1 MNIFRRKFYTA
12 LCLFLILIT
21 CVFASSCAKT
31 SELEQFILELRCNL
45 YYGECESVKLNAH
58 YGFDLNDNTASTNP
72 IYGIYFHLSSTDID
86 NVSRTV
92 SYVENDKTYT
102 AEFKLDPVTNKM
114 TAFIEIADFNKNEFA
129 VSILEGSENHE
140 IKLTSLLPE
149 NTLTYHKAMEVLE
162 NTQKPL
168 IDAYKNEDGSFN
180 ASIIMRVI
188 VKKEKPYWYVGFKKP
203 DGNLK
208 AFLLDGITGETLA
221 IREVL

>member
-1 MNIFRRKFYTA
+1 MNIFRRKLYTA
-12 LCLFLILIT
+12 ICLFLILIS

-31 SELEQFILELRCNL
+31 SELEKFILELRCNL

-58 YGFDLNDNTASTNP
+58 YGFDLNDNTSSTSP
-72 IYGIYFHLSSTDID
+72 IYGLYFHLANVDTD
-86 NVSRTV
+86 NVTRKV
-92 SYVENDKTYT
+92 SYVENDKTYN

-114 TAFIEIADFNKNEFA
+114 TAFIEISDFDKKEFT
-129 VSILEGSENHE
+129 VSIIEGSTTHE
-140 IKLTSLLPE
+140 IKLTSLFPE
-149 NTLTYHKAMEVLE
+149 NTLTYHKAMEILE

-168 IDAYKNEDGSFN
+168 IDAYKNENGTFN
-180 ASIIMRVI
+180 ANIIMRVI
-188 VKKEKPYWYVGFKKP
+188 VKNQKPYWYVGFKKA

>member
-1 MNIFRRKFYTA
+1 VSIFRKKFYIA
-12 LCLFLILIT
+12 ICLFLTLIT
-21 CVFASSCAKT
+21 CVFASSCAKP
-31 SELEQFILELRCNL
+31 SELEQFLLELRCNL
-45 YYGECESVKLNAH
+45 YYGECESMKLDAH
-58 YGFDLNDNTASTNP
+58 YGFDLNDNTSSNSP
-72 IYGIYFHLSSTDID
+72 IYGLYFHLASSDTD

-92 SYVENDKTYT
+92 SYVENDKTYN
-102 AEFKLDPVTNKM
+102 AEFKLDPITNKM
-114 TAFIEIADFNKNEFA
+114 TAFIEIADFDKKEFTI
-129 VSILEGSENHE
+129 SILEGSNTHE
-140 IKLTSLLPE
+140 IQLTSLLPE

-188 VKKEKPYWYVGFKKP
+188 VKNEKPYWYVGFKKA